1 MQENKENT
9 IQYLNPPG
17 IYQIETNNVLT
28 IVVNRSSLVYDLVN
42 PSVDTDWW
50 SSLFSIIQQGHT
62 AVLVGIKAEIGKPR
76 PLVPDEG
83 YLEFFVDW

>member
-1 MQENKENT
+1 MEVETDVVSNT
-9 IQYLNPPG
+9 DG
-17 IYQIETNNVLT
+17 SARV
-28 IVVNRSSLVYDLVN
+28 SLVKSTFTCERSAETV
-42 PSVDTDWW
+42 
-50 SSLFSIIQQGHT
+50 SLFSFHRASQGHT